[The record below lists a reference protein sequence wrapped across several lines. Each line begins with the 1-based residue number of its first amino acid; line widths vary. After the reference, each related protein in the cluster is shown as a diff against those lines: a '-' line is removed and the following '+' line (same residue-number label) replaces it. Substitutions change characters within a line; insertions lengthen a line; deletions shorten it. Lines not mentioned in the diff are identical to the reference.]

1 MGHVPDA
8 CGLLA
13 GYVSDLLFADPER
26 AHPVAAFGAC
36 ADRVHRAWYA
46 DATSRG
52 VLSTA
57 VLVGA
62 SAGLGL
68 VAERAGRGPLARATM
83 TGLATWAV
91 LGGRSLHREA
101 EAMSRLLQA
110 GDSAGAGSRLPHRC
124 GRDPAGAGSRL
135 PHVCGRERAGLDV
148 PDLARA
154 TVESVAENTCDAVVA
169 PLFWGAVAGTPGL
182 LAYRATNTLDAMVG
196 HRSPRYARFGTA
208 AARLDDAANFLPAR
222 LTGLL
227 AAAFAGLVGGSART
241 ALRTMRR
248 DGPHHPSPNAGRVEA
263 AFAGALGVAL
273 GGRTVYAGR
282 VEQRGPLGQGR
293 TVQVADIARAT
304 RLANAV
310 GLAAALLAA
319 AAAGARGRSR

>member
-1 MGHVPDA
+1 MGHAPDA

-110 GDSAGAGSRLPHRC
+110 GDSAGAGSRLPHLC
-124 GRDPAGAGSRL
+124 GRDP
-135 PHVCGRERAGLDV
+135 AGLDV